1 MTRIMIREKNR
12 TKVVAGD
19 DLSPVVQVIQ
29 IRKVEEQKQDTG
41 RKVRIDIVNQVE
53 SREAVADPDKGL
65 QDTEVPRSDAPLGLE
80 ISTDQGDLD
89 PNHTSRSM

>member
-1 MTRIMIREKNR
+1 MIREKNR

-41 RKVRIDIVNQVE
+41 RKVKIDIVNQVE
-53 SREAVADPDKGL
+53 SREVVADPDRGL